1 MGGTL
6 LLRLLL
12 DTHAIIWWQTAN
24 ARLSNRALTAIN
36 DESNARVFSAAS
48 IWEIV
53 TKHRLGRLPAV
64 DEFVHDIVER
74 LKAQRYEELP
84 VTATEAAL
92 AGSLP
97 DPVRDP
103 FDRML
108 IAQARLNGLVLVSNE
123 RVFDQYGV
131 QRLW

>member
-1 MGGTL
+1 M

-12 DTHAIIWWQTAN
+12 DTHAIIWWQTRN
-24 ARLSNRALTAIN
+24 ARLSNHARVTID
-36 DESNARVFSAAS
+36 DESNVRMFSAAS
-48 IWEIV
+48 VWEIV

-64 DEFVHDIVER
+64 EEFVHDIVER
-74 LKAQRYEELP
+74 LTNQGYEELP
-84 VTATEAAL
+84 ISATEAAL
-92 AGSLP
+92 SGSLP
-97 DPVRDP
+97 GPVHDP

-108 IAQARLNGLVLVSNE
+108 IAQALLNGLVLVSNE